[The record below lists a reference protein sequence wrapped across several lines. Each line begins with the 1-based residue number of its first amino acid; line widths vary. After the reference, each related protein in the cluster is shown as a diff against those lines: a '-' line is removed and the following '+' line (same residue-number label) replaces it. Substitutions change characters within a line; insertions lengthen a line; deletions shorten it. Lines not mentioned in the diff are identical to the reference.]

1 MNKLIGDAGKK
12 TINALTIHKTKGRAI
27 NFAHCCY
34 PIPGDSVTGIL
45 STQKGMVMHRNNCSN
60 LAHIKNK
67 SAQWLEIDWQSDDSE
82 FFQVPIRVVVEN
94 QSGVLA
100 TIANVLAQL
109 EVNIEHLEQQS
120 MPQSKKAVNLIVD
133 VANIIQLN
141 NALDR
146 LEQIPTV
153 ISAKRN

>member
-1 MNKLIGDAGKK
+1 MA
-12 TINALTIHKTKGRAI
+12 ALQVR
-27 NFAHCCY
+27 F
-34 PIPGDSVTGIL
+34 
-45 STQKGMVMHRNNCSN
+45 QKGMVMHRNNCSN

-67 SAQWLEIDWQSDDSE
+67 SAQWLEIDWKSDDSE
-82 FFQVPIRVVVEN
+82 LFQAPIRVVVEN

-120 MPQSKKAVNLIVD
+120 MPHSKKAINLIVD

-141 NALDR
+141 NVLDR
-146 LEQIPTV
+146 LKQLPTV